1 MTISVSIAMHP
12 HPGQY
17 IVHNCLTRF
26 RVLSCGRRWGK
37 TTLGSGECFEV
48 GSMGGK
54 ALWLAPTYAMTQV
67 GWQPIHDHA
76 LHIPGVDIS
85 LSEKRVKF
93 PNGGVIEVRSADNPQ
108 NLRSNAWDF
117 VVFDEAA
124 YIKRETWT
132 EVIRPTLAD
141 RHGRALFISTPR
153 GRNWFWELYQKGMA
167 AEPDW
172 FSFQYTTFDNP
183 YIDEKEIKAAQAEL
197 PEIIFQQEFLAA
209 FVDEAGGVFR
219 RVQEA
224 ATSQKLDAP
233 EPEHQYVC
241 GVDLAMSTD
250 YTVITVMDMTAHKLV
265 FIDRFTRCDQP
276 VIEDRVEAAI
286 KRFGCI
292 SAWVEDNGIGAPIV
306 SGLRRRGLP
315 VRPFTTTNASKTEI
329 VQTLQADLEHGN
341 IKIIDDKILIG
352 ELLSFESKK
361 TATGFTY
368 SAPPGSHDDTVMSL
382 AIANHACKRGERKL
396 VFFGV

>member
-1 MTISVSIAMHP
+1 MA
-12 HPGQY
+12 
-17 IVHNCLTRF
+17 
-26 RVLSCGRRWGK
+26 
-37 TTLGSGECFEV
+37 
-48 GSMGGK
+48 GK
-54 ALWLAPTYAMTQV
+54 ALWLAPTYAMTNV
-67 GWQPIHDHA
+67 GWTPIYNHA
-76 LHIPGVDIS
+76 LNIPGVDIS
-85 LSEKRVKF
+85 MSDRRVKF
-93 PNGGVIEVRSADNPQ
+93 ANGGVIEVRSADNPQ

-124 YIKRETWT
+124 YIKQETWT

-153 GRNWFWELYQKGMA
+153 GRNWFWELYQKGIA

-172 FSFQYTTFDNP
+172 FSVQYSTFDNP
-183 YIDEKEIKAAQAEL
+183 HIDPDEITAAQAEL
-197 PEIIFQQEFLAA
+197 SETIFQQEFLAD

-224 ATSQKLDAP
+224 ATSKRID
-233 EPEHQYVC
+233 EPEKDHQYVA
-241 GVDLAMSTD
+241 GVDLAMTTD
-250 YTVITVMDMTAHKLV
+250 YTVITVMDSTDHKV
-265 FIDRFTRCDQP
+265 VWTDRFTRCDQP
-276 VIEDRVEAAI
+276 VIEDRIEAAI

-292 SAWVEDNGIGAPIV
+292 SAWVEENGIGLPIV
-306 SGLRRRGLP
+306 AGLRRKGLP
-315 VRPFTTTNASKTEI
+315 VRPFTTTNASKTEVI
-329 VQTLQADLEHGN
+329 QTLQSDFGHGN
-341 IKIIDDKILIG
+341 IKIIDDKVLIG